1 MIAIVPVEI
10 QAANPSLPLYPW
22 RAYVNSPS
30 SLRVRNVPRKVGN
43 WSIDRV
49 YVTAAYP
56 DNSIKT
62 ADCVLVGG
70 VWVCTIEGSASPG
83 DSQNGYTIYADGVD
97 ENGDRVTGYV
107 LGKGCISILETD
119 GTITPGETTYYVHML
134 SSQPSSPKEGDLW
147 QLSGSWYIWQDG
159 TAYPIGDDSG
169 LISQLSSEL
178 STKQDVLA
186 DAQISAI
193 DSVVSAR
200 ATEMVFDDDAI
211 SAFNWDGEVSR
222 EDMIDAGLFDQ
233 ERNTWRKNPVD
244 VKLGNAVTSIGEAA
258 FQDCQSL
265 TSITIPESVERFGD
279 EAFNNCASLKSI
291 NIPESVKSIGVA
303 AFQICQSLT
312 SMTIPESVVSIGF
325 TAFLFCDNLKSL
337 IFKGKTLAEVQAMPN
352 YPWGIIDTSI
362 ISTWNDASQEFV
374 DSKLSG
380 YVQTSAFTQ
389 LQTQVTNLE
398 GIVGQANT
406 ALEEIA

>member
-10 QAANPSLPLYPW
+10 QAANPSMPLYPW

-83 DSQNGYTIYADGVD
+83 ESQNGYTIYADGVD
-97 ENGDRVTGYV
+97 ENGNRVTGYV
-107 LGKGCISILETD
+107 LGKGSIYILEND
-119 GTITPGETTYYVHML
+119 GTITPGETTYYVHLL
-134 SSQPSSPKEGDLW
+134 SSQPASPKEGDLW
-147 QLSGSWYIWQDG
+147 QLSGIWYIQQNG

-244 VKLGNAVTSIGEAA
+244 VKLGNAVTSIGKAA

-291 NIPESVKSIGVA
+291 NIPESVKSIGVG

-337 IFKGKTLAEVQAMPN
+337 IFKGKTLAEVQAMAN

-362 ISTWNDASQEFV
+362 ISTWNDASQEWV

>member
-10 QAANPSLPLYPW
+10 QAANPSMPLYPW

-56 DNSIKT
+56 DNSLKT

-70 VWVCTIEGSASPG
+70 VWVCTIEGSTSPG
-83 DSQNGYTIYADGVD
+83 ESQNGYTIYADGVD

-119 GTITPGETTYYVHML
+119 GTITPGETTYYVHLL
-134 SSQPSSPKEGDLW
+134 SSQPVSPKEGDLW

-178 STKQDVLA
+178 SSKQDKLE

-200 ATEMVFDDDAI
+200 ATEMVFDDGAV
-211 SAFNWDGEVSR
+211 SAFNWAGEVSR
-222 EDMIDAGLFDQ
+222 KDIIDAGLYDGDLG
-233 ERNTWRKNPVD
+233 EWLRRPVD
-244 VKLGNAVTSIGEAA
+244 IRFGNAVTSIGDWT
-258 FQDCQSL
+258 FNNCNFL
-265 TSITIPESVERFGD
+265 TSITIP
-279 EAFNNCASLKSI
+279 A
-291 NIPESVKSIGVA
+291 
-303 AFQICQSLT
+303 
-312 SMTIPESVVSIGF
+312 SVVSIGDGAF
-325 TAFLFCDNLKSL
+325 TGGASLTSIAIPESMKSL
-337 IFKGKTLAEVQAMPN
+337 GRDAFSQCYQLTSITIPKSVTSISKFAFYQCDSLTSLVFKGKSKEQVEAMPN
-352 YPWGIIDTSI
+352 YPWGIVNTSI
-362 ISTWNDASQEFV
+362 ISTWNDASKEWV

-406 ALEEIA
+406 TLEEIA

>member
-10 QAANPSLPLYPW
+10 QAANPSMPLYPW

-56 DNSIKT
+56 DNSLKT

-83 DSQNGYTIYADGVD
+83 ESQNGYTIYADGVD

-119 GTITPGETTYYVHML
+119 GTITPGETTYYVHLL
-134 SSQPSSPKEGDLW
+134 SSQPASPKEGDIW

-200 ATEMVFDDDAI
+200 ATEMVFDDDTI
-211 SAFNWDGEVSR
+211 SAFMWAGEVSKK
-222 EDMIDAGLFDQ
+222 DMIVAGLFDQ

-244 VKLGNAVTSIGEAA
+244 VKLGNAVTSIGKAA
-258 FQDCQSL
+258 FYDCQSL

-352 YPWGIIDTSI
+352 YPWGIIDTSV
-362 ISTWNDASQEFV
+362 ISTWNDVSQEMV

-398 GIVGQANT
+398 SIVGQANT

>member
-10 QAANPSLPLYPW
+10 QAANPSMPLYPW

-30 SLRVRNVPRKVGN
+30 SLRIRNVPRKVGN

-83 DSQNGYTIYADGVD
+83 ESQNGYTIYADGVD

-119 GTITPGETTYYVHML
+119 GTITPGETTYYVHLL
-134 SSQPSSPKEGDLW
+134 SSQPASPKEGDLW

-178 STKQDVLA
+178 SNYVPASRTINNKALSSDLTLNATDVGALSSSGDATLKAPFPYPASLTIEGALA
-186 DAQISAI
+186 GGGKLVIGGGGGGGNFPAQIVLGEQNSNAYGASMTLHGGANTGASI
-193 DSVVSAR
+193 NLVD
-200 ATEMVFDDDAI
+200 TTLDDVE
-211 SAFNWDGEVSR
+211 AFPQLKSEITIG
-222 EDMIDAGLFDQ
+222 
-233 ERNTWRKNPVD
+233 D
-244 VKLGNAVTSIGEAA
+244 VKVRESIGKL
-258 FQDCQSL
+258 QN
-265 TSITIPESVERFGD
+265 SI
-279 EAFNNCASLKSI
+279 
-291 NIPESVKSIGVA
+291 
-303 AFQICQSLT
+303 
-312 SMTIPESVVSIGF
+312 
-325 TAFLFCDNLKSL
+325 
-337 IFKGKTLAEVQAMPN
+337 
-352 YPWGIIDTSI
+352 
-362 ISTWNDASQEFV
+362 
-374 DSKLSG
+374 
-380 YVQTSAFTQ
+380 
-389 LQTQVTNLE
+389 TNLE
-398 GIVGQANT
+398 SIVGQANT

>member
-30 SLRVRNVPRKVGN
+30 SLRVRNVPRRVGN

-83 DSQNGYTIYADGVD
+83 ESQNGYTIYADGVD
-97 ENGDRVTGYV
+97 ENGDKVTGYV
-107 LGKGCISILETD
+107 LGKGSISILEND
-119 GTITPGETTYYVHML
+119 GTITPGETTYYVHLL

-169 LISQLSSEL
+169 LISQLSSEI

-200 ATEMVFDDDAI
+200 ATEMVFDDDTV
-211 SAFNWDGEVSR
+211 SSFNWAGAVDDGNMV
-222 EDMIDAGLFDQ
+222 DAGLKDSSG
-233 ERNTWRKNPVD
+233 RWIKNPVV
-244 VKLGNAVTSIGEAA
+244 VKLGNAVTSIDNAT
-258 FQDCQSL
+258 FQNCQSL
-265 TSITIPESVERFGD
+265 TSITIPD
-279 EAFNNCASLKSI
+279 
-291 NIPESVKSIGVA
+291 SVKSIGDAAFNECYSLKSITISEGVTHIGDA
-303 AFQICQSLT
+303 AFQNCQSLT
-312 SMTIPESVVSIGF
+312 SITIPDSVKSIGF
-325 TAFLFCDNLKSL
+325 VALLYCSSLKSL
-337 IFKGKTLAEVQAMPN
+337 VFKGKSKQQIEAMPN
-352 YPWGIIDTSI
+352 YPWGINNTSI
-362 ISTWNDASQEFV
+362 ISTWNDASQEMV

-380 YVQTSAFTQ
+380 YVQTSEFTQ
-389 LQTQVTNLE
+389 LQTKVTNLE
-398 GIVGQANT
+398 SIVGQANT

>member
-10 QAANPSLPLYPW
+10 QAANPSMPLYPW

-62 ADCVLVGG
+62 AECVLVGG
-70 VWVCTIEGSASPG
+70 VWVCTIEGSTSPG
-83 DSQNGYTIYADGVD
+83 ESQNGYTIYADGVD

-107 LGKGCISILETD
+107 LGKGCISILEND
-119 GTITPGETTYYVHML
+119 GTITPGETTYYVHLL
-134 SSQPSSPKEGDLW
+134 SSQPASPKEGDLW

-178 STKQDVLA
+178 STKQDVLE

-193 DSVVSAR
+193 DSIVSAR
-200 ATEMVFDDDAI
+200 ATEMVFDDDSI

-244 VKLGNAVTSIGEAA
+244 VKLGNAVTSIGKAA

-291 NIPESVKSIGVA
+291 NIPESVKSIGVG

-337 IFKGKTLAEVQAMPN
+337 IFKGKTLAEVQAMAN

-374 DSKLSG
+374 ESKLSG

-398 GIVGQANT
+398 SIVGQANT

>member
-10 QAANPSLPLYPW
+10 QAANPSMPLYPW

-43 WSIDRV
+43 WNIDRV

-56 DNSIKT
+56 DSSIKT
-62 ADCVLVGG
+62 AECVLVGG

-83 DSQNGYTIYADGVD
+83 ESQNGYTIYADGVD

-107 LGKGCISILETD
+107 LGKGSISILEND
-119 GTITPGETTYYVHML
+119 GTITPGETTYHVHLL
-134 SSQPSSPKEGDLW
+134 SSQPASPKEGDLW

-178 STKQDVLA
+178 STKQDTLA
-186 DAQISAI
+186 DAQIYAI

-200 ATEMVFDDDAI
+200 ATEMVFDDGAV
-211 SAFNWDGEVSR
+211 SSFNWVGEVSK
-222 EDMIDAGLFDQ
+222 EDIIDAGLYDSASY
-233 ERNTWRKNPVD
+233 EWLRKPVD
-244 VKLGNAVTSIGEAA
+244 VRLGDAVTSIGN
-258 FQDCQSL
+258 
-265 TSITIPESVERFGD
+265 
-279 EAFNNCASLKSI
+279 EAFIECTSLKSI
-291 NIPESVKSIGVA
+291 AIPASMKSIGDATFDFCTNLTSISILDGITAIGEA
-303 AFQICQSLT
+303 AFGRCFNLT
-312 SMTIPESVVSIGF
+312 NIIMPASVVSIGRDVF
-325 TAFLFCDNLKSL
+325 FDVSLKSL
-337 IFKGKTLAEVQAMPN
+337 VFKGKTLAEVQAMPN
-352 YPWGIIDTSI
+352 YPWGINNTSI

-374 DSKLSG
+374 ESKLSG
-380 YVQTSAFTQ
+380 YVQTSEFTQ
-389 LQTQVTNLE
+389 LQTQVTTLE

>member
-1 MIAIVPVEI
+1 M
-10 QAANPSLPLYPW
+10 
-22 RAYVNSPS
+22 
-30 SLRVRNVPRKVGN
+30 
-43 WSIDRV
+43 
-49 YVTAAYP
+49 
-56 DNSIKT
+56 
-62 ADCVLVGG
+62 
-70 VWVCTIEGSASPG
+70 
-83 DSQNGYTIYADGVD
+83 
-97 ENGDRVTGYV
+97 
-107 LGKGCISILETD
+107 SILSTM
-119 GTITPGETTYYVHML
+119 TIGECVISTEIATFSSISATL
-134 SSQPSSPKEGDLW
+134 SS
-147 QLSGSWYIWQDG
+147 
-159 TAYPIGDDSG
+159 
-169 LISQLSSEL
+169 
-178 STKQDVLA
+178 KQDVLA

-211 SAFNWDGEVSR
+211 SAFNWAGEVSR
-222 EDMIDAGLFDQ
+222 EDMIDADLFDQ

-337 IFKGKTLAEVQAMPN
+337 IFKGKTLAEVQAMAN

-362 ISTWNDASQEFV
+362 IGTWNDASQEFV
-374 DSKLSG
+374 ESKLSG

>member
-10 QAANPSLPLYPW
+10 QAANPSMPLYPW

-30 SLRVRNVPRKVGN
+30 SLRVRNVPRRVGN

-56 DNSIKT
+56 DNSLKT
-62 ADCVLVGG
+62 AECVLVGG
-70 VWVCTIEGSASPG
+70 VWVCTIEGSTSPG
-83 DSQNGYTIYADGVD
+83 ESQNGYTIYADGVD

-107 LGKGCISILETD
+107 LGKGSISILEND
-119 GTITPGETTYYVHML
+119 GTITPGETTYYVHLL
-134 SSQPSSPKEGDLW
+134 SSQPASPKEGDLW

-200 ATEMVFDDDAI
+200 ATQMVFDDGAV
-211 SAFNWDGEVSR
+211 SSFNWAGEVSR
-222 EDMIDAGLFDQ
+222 KDIIDAGLYDNASY
-233 ERNTWRKNPVD
+233 EWLRKPVD
-244 VKLGNAVTSIGEAA
+244 VRLGDAVTSIGNDA
-258 FQDCQSL
+258 FTECTSL
-265 TSITIPESVERFGD
+265 KSITIPTSM
-279 EAFNNCASLKSI
+279 
-291 NIPESVKSIGVA
+291 KSIGDATFDFCTNLTSISILEGITAIGEA
-303 AFQICQSLT
+303 AFGRCFNLT
-312 SMTIPESVVSIGF
+312 NIIMPASVVSIGRDVF
-325 TAFLFCDNLKSL
+325 FDVSL
-337 IFKGKTLAEVQAMPN
+337 RSLVFKGKSKQQVEAMPN
-352 YPWGIIDTSI
+352 YPWGINNTSI
-362 ISTWNDASQEFV
+362 ISTWNDASKEFV
-374 DSKLSG
+374 ESKLSD

-398 GIVGQANT
+398 SIVGQANT

>member
-10 QAANPSLPLYPW
+10 QAANPSMPLYPW

-30 SLRVRNVPRKVGN
+30 SLRVRNVPRRVGN

-56 DNSIKT
+56 DNSLKT

-70 VWVCTIEGSASPG
+70 VWVCTIEGSTSPG

-107 LGKGCISILETD
+107 LGKGSISILETD
-119 GTITPGETTYYVHML
+119 GTITPGETTYYVHLL
-134 SSQPSSPKEGDLW
+134 SSQPASPKEGDLW

-193 DSVVSAR
+193 DSIVSAR
-200 ATEMVFDDDAI
+200 ATEMVFDDGAV
-211 SAFNWDGEVSR
+211 SSFNWVGEVSKK
-222 EDMIDAGLFDQ
+222 DIIDAGLYDSASY
-233 ERNTWRKNPVD
+233 EWLRKPVD
-244 VKLGNAVTSIGEAA
+244 VRLGDAVTSIGNDA
-258 FQDCQSL
+258 FTECTSL
-265 TSITIPESVERFGD
+265 KSITIP
-279 EAFNNCASLKSI
+279 ASM
-291 NIPESVKSIGVA
+291 KSIGDATFDFCTNLTSISILEGITAIGEA
-303 AFQICQSLT
+303 AFGRCFNLT
-312 SMTIPESVVSIGF
+312 NIIMPASVVSIGPDVF
-325 TAFLFCDNLKSL
+325 FDVSL
-337 IFKGKTLAEVQAMPN
+337 RSLVFKGKTLAEVQAMAN

-374 DSKLSG
+374 ESKLSG
-380 YVQTSAFTQ
+380 YVQTSEFTQ
-389 LQTQVTNLE
+389 LQTKVINLE
-398 GIVGQANT
+398 SIVGQANT

>member
-10 QAANPSLPLYPW
+10 QAANPSMPLYPW

-70 VWVCTIEGSASPG
+70 VWVCTIEGSSSPG
-83 DSQNGYTIYADGVD
+83 ESQNGYTIYADGVD

-107 LGKGCISILETD
+107 LGKGCISILEND
-119 GTITPGETTYYVHML
+119 GTITPGETTYYVHLL
-134 SSQPSSPKEGDLW
+134 SSQPASPKEGDLW
-147 QLSGSWYIWQDG
+147 QLGGIWYIWQDG

-200 ATEMVFDDDAI
+200 ATEIVFDDD
-211 SAFNWDGEVSR
+211 SVSSFNWAGAVDDGNMV
-222 EDMIDAGLFDQ
+222 DAGLKDASG
-233 ERNTWRKNPVD
+233 RWIKNPVV
-244 VKLGNAVTSIGEAA
+244 VKLGNAVTSIDNAA
-258 FQDCQSL
+258 FQNCQSLTSIAIPDSVKSIGDEAFNECYGLKSIAIAKNVTHIGYSAFQNCQSL
-265 TSITIPESVERFGD
+265 TSITIPESVT
-279 EAFNNCASLKSI
+279 
-291 NIPESVKSIGVA
+291 SIGVLT
-303 AFQICQSLT
+303 FLYCSNLT
-312 SMTIPESVVSIGF
+312 SLV
-325 TAFLFCDNLKSL
+325 
-337 IFKGKTLAEVQAMPN
+337 FKGKTLAEVQAMPN

-398 GIVGQANT
+398 SIVGQANT

>member
-10 QAANPSLPLYPW
+10 QAANPSMPLYPW

-83 DSQNGYTIYADGVD
+83 ESQNGYTIYADGVD

-107 LGKGCISILETD
+107 LGKGSIYILEND
-119 GTITPGETTYYVHML
+119 GTITPGETTYYVHLL
-134 SSQPSSPKEGDLW
+134 SSQPASPKEGDLW

-200 ATEMVFDDDAI
+200 ATEMVFDDDAV
-211 SAFNWDGEVSR
+211 SSFNWDGEVSR

-244 VKLGNAVTSIGEAA
+244 VKLGNAITSIGEAA

-337 IFKGKTLAEVQAMPN
+337 IFKGKTLAEVQAMAN

-362 ISTWNDASQEFV
+362 ISTWNDASQEWV

-389 LQTQVTNLE
+389 LQTKVNNLE
-398 GIVGQANT
+398 SIVGQANT

>member
-10 QAANPSLPLYPW
+10 QAANPSMPLYPW

-70 VWVCTIEGSASPG
+70 VWVCTIEGSSSPG
-83 DSQNGYTIYADGVD
+83 ESQNGYTIYADGVD

-107 LGKGCISILETD
+107 LGKGCISILEND
-119 GTITPGETTYYVHML
+119 GTITPGETTYYVHLL
-134 SSQPSSPKEGDLW
+134 SSQPASPKEGDLW

-200 ATEMVFDDDAI
+200 ATEMVFYDGTA
-211 SAFNWDGEVSR
+211 SAFNWIGEVSR
-222 EDMIDAGLFDQ
+222 EDIIDAGLYDGDLGEWF
-233 ERNTWRKNPVD
+233 RRPVD
-244 VKLGNAVTSIGEAA
+244 IRFGNAVTSIGDWT
-258 FQDCQSL
+258 FNDCNFL
-265 TSITIPESVERFGD
+265 TSISIPANVKSLGDGAFQSCYGLTSISIPANVKSLGAAMFAGCYGLQSISIPESVT
-279 EAFNNCASLKSI
+279 
-291 NIPESVKSIGVA
+291 SIGKN
-303 AFQICQSLT
+303 AFYQCDSLT
-312 SMTIPESVVSIGF
+312 SLV
-325 TAFLFCDNLKSL
+325 
-337 IFKGKTLAEVQAMPN
+337 FKGKSKQQVEAMPN
-352 YPWGIIDTSI
+352 YPWGINNTSI
-362 ISTWNDASQEFV
+362 ISTWNDVSQEFV

-398 GIVGQANT
+398 SIVGQANT

>member
-10 QAANPSLPLYPW
+10 QAANPSMPLYPW

-30 SLRVRNVPRKVGN
+30 SLRVRNVPRRVGN

-56 DNSIKT
+56 DNSLKT

-70 VWVCTIEGSASPG
+70 VWVCTIEGSSSPG
-83 DSQNGYTIYADGVD
+83 ESQNGYTIYADGVD

-107 LGKGCISILETD
+107 LGKGCIYILEND
-119 GTITPGETTYYVHML
+119 GTITPGETTYYVHLL
-134 SSQPSSPKEGDLW
+134 SSQPASPKEGDLW

-193 DSVVSAR
+193 DSVVSSR
-200 ATEMVFDDDAI
+200 TTEMVFDDDTI
-211 SAFNWDGEVSR
+211 SAFNWDGDVSR

-233 ERNTWRKNPVD
+233 ERNTWHKNPVD

-258 FQDCQSL
+258 FQNCQSL

-337 IFKGKTLAEVQAMPN
+337 IFKGKTLAEVEAMPN
-352 YPWGIIDTSI
+352 YPWGIVNTSI

-374 DSKLSG
+374 ESKLSG
-380 YVQTSAFTQ
+380 YVQTSEFTQ

-398 GIVGQANT
+398 SIVGQANT

>member
-10 QAANPSLPLYPW
+10 QAANPSMPLYPW

-56 DNSIKT
+56 DNSIKN

-70 VWVCTIEGSASPG
+70 VWVCTIEGSSSPG
-83 DSQNGYTIYADGVD
+83 ESQNGYTIYADGVD

-119 GTITPGETTYYVHML
+119 GTITPGETTYYVHLL
-134 SSQPSSPKEGDLW
+134 SSQPASPKEGDLW

-178 STKQDVLA
+178 STKQDVLE

-200 ATEMVFDDDAI
+200 ATEMVFDDGVV
-211 SAFNWDGEVSR
+211 SAFMWAGEVSR
-222 EDMIDAGLFDQ
+222 KDIIDAGLHDGDLG
-233 ERNTWRKNPVD
+233 EWLRRPVD
-244 VKLGNAVTSIGEAA
+244 VRFGNAVTSIGGWT
-258 FQDCQSL
+258 FNDCNFL
-265 TSITIPESVERFGD
+265 TSVTIPKSVTSIGKS
-279 EAFNNCASLKSI
+279 AFYQCGSLASL
-291 NIPESVKSIGVA
+291 V
-303 AFQICQSLT
+303 
-312 SMTIPESVVSIGF
+312 
-325 TAFLFCDNLKSL
+325 
-337 IFKGKTLAEVQAMPN
+337 FKGKTLAEVKAMSN
-352 YPWGIIDTSI
+352 YPWGINNTSI
-362 ISTWNDASQEFV
+362 ISTWNAASQEWV

-398 GIVGQANT
+398 SIVGQANT
-406 ALEEIA
+406 TLEEIA

>member
-1 MIAIVPVEI
+1 MIAIVDVQV
-10 QAANPSLPLYPW
+10 QAQNPSLPLFPW

-30 SLRVRNVPRKVGN
+30 SLRVRNVPRRVGN

-56 DNSIKT
+56 DNSLKT

-83 DSQNGYTIYADGVD
+83 ESQNGYTIYADGVD

-119 GTITPGETTYYVHML
+119 GTITPGETTYYVHLL
-134 SSQPSSPKEGDLW
+134 SSQPASPKEGDLW

-200 ATEMVFDDDAI
+200 ATEMVFDDDTI
-211 SAFNWDGEVSR
+211 SAFNWDGDVSR

-312 SMTIPESVVSIGF
+312 SMTIPESVASIGF

-337 IFKGKTLAEVQAMPN
+337 IFKGKTLAEVQAMAN
-352 YPWGIIDTSI
+352 YPWGIIDTSA

-380 YVQTSAFTQ
+380 YVQTSEFTQ

-398 GIVGQANT
+398 SIVGQANT

>member
-10 QAANPSLPLYPW
+10 QAANPSMPLYPW

-56 DNSIKT
+56 DNSLKT

-70 VWVCTIEGSASPG
+70 VWVCTIAGSASPG
-83 DSQNGYTIYADGVD
+83 ESQNGYTIYADGVD
-97 ENGDRVTGYV
+97 ENGDKVTGYV
-107 LGKGCISILETD
+107 LGKGSISILETD
-119 GTITPGETTYYVHML
+119 GTITPGETTYYVHLL

-147 QLSGSWYIWQDG
+147 QLSGIWYIWQDG

-200 ATEMVFDDDAI
+200 ATQMVFDDGAV
-211 SAFNWDGEVSR
+211 SSFNWVGEVSR
-222 EDMIDAGLFDQ
+222 KDIIDAGLYDSASY
-233 ERNTWRKNPVD
+233 EWLRKPVD
-244 VKLGNAVTSIGEAA
+244 VRLGDAVTSIGNEA
-258 FQDCQSL
+258 FTECTSL
-265 TSITIPESVERFGD
+265 KSITIP
-279 EAFNNCASLKSI
+279 ASM
-291 NIPESVKSIGVA
+291 KSIGDATFDFCTNLTSISILEGITAIGEA
-303 AFQICQSLT
+303 AFGRCVNLT
-312 SMTIPESVVSIGF
+312 NIIMPASVVSIGRDVF
-325 TAFLFCDNLKSL
+325 FDVSL
-337 IFKGKTLAEVQAMPN
+337 RSLVFKGKTLAEVQAMPN
-352 YPWGIIDTSI
+352 YPWGISNTSI
-362 ISTWNDASQEFV
+362 ISTWNDASQEWV

-380 YVQTSAFTQ
+380 YVQTSAFDE

>member
-1 MIAIVPVEI
+1 MIAIVDTTV

-30 SLRVRNVPRKVGN
+30 SLRVRNVPRRVGN
-43 WSIDRV
+43 WSIDKV

-83 DSQNGYTIYADGVD
+83 ESQNGYTIYADGVD

-107 LGKGCISILETD
+107 LGKGSISILEND
-119 GTITPGETTYYVHML
+119 GTITPGETTYYVHLL
-134 SSQPSSPKEGDLW
+134 SSQPASPKEGDLW

-200 ATEMVFDDDAI
+200 ATEMVFDDD
-211 SAFNWDGEVSR
+211 SVSSFNWAGD
-222 EDMIDAGLFDQ
+222 IDQNKMAAAGLRDYY
-233 ERNTWRKNPVD
+233 EYSIWLKRPVD
-244 VKLGNAVTSIGEAA
+244 VKIGDAATSLGYAA
-258 FQDCQSL
+258 FYGCYRL
-265 TSITIPESVERFGD
+265 EGITIPE
-279 EAFNNCASLKSI
+279 
-291 NIPESVKSIGVA
+291 
-303 AFQICQSLT
+303 T
-312 SMTIPESVVSIGF
+312 VVSIGEDAF
-325 TAFLFCDNLKSL
+325 NSCTSIQRITMPQSINSIGKNAFLNCPALKSL
-337 IFKGKTLAEVQAMPN
+337 VFKGKSKQQIEAMPN
-352 YPWGIIDTSI
+352 YPWGINNTSI
-362 ISTWNDASQEFV
+362 ISTWNDASKEFV
-374 DSKLSG
+374 ESKLSG

-389 LQTQVTNLE
+389 LQTRVTNLE
-398 GIVGQANT
+398 SIVGQANT